1 MKQKVIIFR
10 QNWTDKTGEE
20 LQDRINSFLGQY
32 PDHEIQSVNTQM
44 NGERLIVVIAFRIRE
59 NTKLE
64 DKR

>member
-44 NGERLIVVIAFRIRE
+44 KGERLIVVIAFRIRE